1 MIAPT
6 INFTASVNEFS
17 AALKRLFYK
26 TNNIDQ
32 FSTNRGLPEGM
43 LTEILSHQ
51 PLGVAIPEAYGGRG
65 NDAKEVL
72 SLLTATSYESLPLAL
87 TFGINIGLFIGP
99 IAKYADDTAK
109 DAVFCRFLEEK
120 NMGGMMITEP
130 DHGSDALNMKTNYR
144 ETEAGYKLEGIKHWQ
159 GLTGLARYWLI
170 AARKHIDTGFA
181 GRDIDFFIC
190 DSSKENQGIVV
201 EEYFDTLGLYMIPYG
216 RNKVNVTLPLNYKL
230 NPQTTGIN
238 MMLDILHR
246 SRMQFPGMA
255 MGFIKR
261 MLDEAT
267 THCRDRVL
275 GKGNLLS
282 KDAIAFMI
290 ARMQSAYT
298 ICSAMCVRSC
308 SISGLDVNLS
318 TEGLE
323 ANSIKALVTD
333 LMQESA
339 QTLVQVS
346 GAKGYQLSHI
356 GGRGIVDSR
365 PFQIFEGPN
374 EMLYTQVADMITRL
388 MKKQQQSNLFSFLE
402 NFNLTARSCQFFKRE
417 LSVSLSNILPQRKM
431 SDLGKILS
439 RVMSLG
445 YVIDLDGKGF
455 RLDLIDNC
463 IQIVQQEV
471 TALMA
476 AFQNESKVQVIPDYE
491 SGSSWSNFA

>member
-1 MIAPT
+1 MISLT
-6 INFTASVNEFS
+6 GNFTTSVNEFS
-17 AALKRLFYK
+17 DLLKRLFHK

-32 FSTNRGLPEGM
+32 FSANRGLPEGM
-43 LTEILSHQ
+43 LNEILSHK

-65 NDAKEVL
+65 NSAREVL
-72 SLLTATSYESLPLAL
+72 ALLTATSYESLPLAL

-109 DAVFCRFLEEK
+109 GDIFGRFLDDR

-130 DHGSDALNMKTNYR
+130 NHGSDALNMQTSYR
-144 ETEAGYKLEGIKHWQ
+144 ETEAGYKIDGTKHWQ

-170 AARKHIDTGFA
+170 AARKQQANGSA
-181 GRDIDFFIC
+181 GRDVDFFIC
-190 DSSKENQGIVV
+190 DSSKENQQIVV

-216 RNKVNVTLPLNYKL
+216 RNKVDVTLPINYKL

-308 SISGLDVNLS
+308 HISGLDVNLS
-318 TEGLE
+318 SEGLE

-333 LMQESA
+333 LMQDSA

-374 EMLYTQVADMITRL
+374 EMLYTQVAEAITRL
-388 MKKQQQSNLFSFLE
+388 MKKQQQSNLFTFLE
-402 NFNLTARSCQFFKRE
+402 SFTLTAKSCQFFKSE

-439 RVMSLG
+439 RVMSLS

-463 IQIVQQEV
+463 IQIVRQEV
-471 TALMA
+471 AALMA
-476 AFQNESKVQVIPDYE
+476 TFQNESNVQVIADYE
-491 SGSSWSNFA
+491 SGSSWTNFA